1 MRPKKEEAGRKA
13 KEAALERPSVP
24 RDNHGMVDNNDVDVV
39 YYTATEDY
47 FVASFTPM
55 SRKQEERRLHTRT
68 EEGEQQRER
77 GLLEAVALWRHCS
90 SSPLEARTSTPIK
103 HTFCSVNFCYI
114 HLCADLSHRAKVRM
128 NWIENWKL
136 EYNPTRTALINP
148 IFDLPRYFGT
158 TRTRPQSWTD
168 KKDVSYFVYAYFKFR
183 SIYVFQIFFIWYVV

>member
-1 MRPKKEEAGRKA
+1 MAW
-13 KEAALERPSVP
+13 LTTTTSTST
-24 RDNHGMVDNNDVDVV
+24 
-39 YYTATEDY
+39 TATEDY

-136 EYNPTRTALINP
+136 EYNHPDGSNQPNIWS
-148 IFDLPRYFGT
+148 PRYFGT
-158 TRTRPQSWTD
+158 TRSTSKLNWQERRKLFCLCIFQI
-168 KKDVSYFVYAYFKFR
+168 
-183 SIYVFQIFFIWYVV
+183 SIYLRISIFFISGMQYKSKEYLAAA